1 MCSITGSNLAL
12 SSEKKTYV
20 TFDSMHP
27 ADHVDIN
34 LGRQC
39 SGSVNVLTDPDP
51 GGKLITDPT
60 GSGSYQAFF
69 VAFEKYFLYLILP
82 H

>member
-34 LGRQC
+34 LGRQFLKIE
-39 SGSVNVLTDPDP
+39 SGVPDP
-51 GGKLITDPT
+51 
-60 GSGSYQAFF
+60 
-69 VAFEKYFLYLILP
+69 
-82 H
+82 

>member
-34 LGRQC
+34 LGRRC
-39 SGSVNVLTDPDP
+39 SESVNVLTDLDP
-51 GGKLITDPT
+51 GGKLISDK
-60 GSGSYQAFF
+60 F
-69 VAFEKYFLYLILP
+69 
-82 H
+82 

>member
-34 LGRQC
+34 LGRQFLKAVFRIRKR
-39 SGSVNVLTDPDP
+39 SS
-51 GGKLITDPT
+51 
-60 GSGSYQAFF
+60 GSGSGW
-69 VAFEKYFLYLILP
+69 LINYISGRIRILQGLFSGL
-82 H
+82 

>member
-39 SGSVNVLTDPDP
+39 SGSVNGRTGPD
-51 GGKLITDPT
+51 GKLITDT
-60 GSGSYQAFF
+60 FSEGEVITAL
-69 VAFEKYFLYLILP
+69 EKNVLI
-82 H
+82 